1 MKTKLNRE
9 THPVDNPL
17 EGFNKF
23 KEFVRKIVSVPKSEI
38 DAIKEEEQKEKKKK
52 VRKKKPTKPKA

>member
-1 MKTKLNRE
+1 MTGEEK
-9 THPVDNPL
+9 PSL
-17 EGFNKF
+17 EFDKF

-52 VRKKKPTKPKA
+52 TPKKQPTKAKP